1 MFFLLTKFVLTMKAE
16 SDVILKKDK
25 VFISRINGR
34 LKAKFAEAA
43 KRDGLTM
50 SEYFEQL
57 LKRELSKRQLMP
69 EY

>member
-1 MFFLLTKFVLTMKAE
+1 MKAE

-43 KRDGLTM
+43 KNEGLTM